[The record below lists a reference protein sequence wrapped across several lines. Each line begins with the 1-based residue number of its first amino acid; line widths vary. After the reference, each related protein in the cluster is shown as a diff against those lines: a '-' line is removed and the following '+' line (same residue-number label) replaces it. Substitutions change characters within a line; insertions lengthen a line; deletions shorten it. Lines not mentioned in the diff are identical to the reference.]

1 MKVKVTLTV
10 KKSIADKARQIAASR
25 GVSLSQ
31 LFEEIFEKETL
42 ALEPSESQLAAA
54 RFLQRLKEMKSIQAT
69 DESDREAWRRY
80 LREKYQ

>member
-1 MKVKVTLTV
+1 MKLKVTLTV
-10 KKSIADKARQIAASR
+10 KKSVADKAKQMAASR
-25 GVSLSQ
+25 SVALSQ

-54 RFLQRLKEMKSIQAT
+54 RFLQRLKQMKPNQAAN
-69 DESDREAWRRY
+69 ESDKEAWRRY